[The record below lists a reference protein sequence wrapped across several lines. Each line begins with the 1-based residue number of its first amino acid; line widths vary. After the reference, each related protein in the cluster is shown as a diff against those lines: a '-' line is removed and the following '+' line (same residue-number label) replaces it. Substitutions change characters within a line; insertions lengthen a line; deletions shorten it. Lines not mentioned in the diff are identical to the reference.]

1 MSSAVT
7 RGVKLLSELESDS
20 VQRQGE
26 IAENSSKS
34 ASEYME
40 GVGWVPKNMTQ
51 LKPVIDKLMR
61 KVQ

>member
-7 RGVKLLSELESDS
+7 RGVKLLSELEESDN

-34 ASEYME
+34 TSEYTE
-40 GVGWVPKNMTQ
+40 GIGWVPKNVTQ

-61 KVQ
+61 KV